1 MVLWGGIWGR
11 PILFR
16 AQISLY
22 NIRDNELRKRKLIW
36 SLIVLTRPV
45 RAFNNSGLRG
55 FLILCFSNVPH
66 SWVSGFTQQAIAE
79 LIGNPR

>member
-16 AQISLY
+16 AQISPY
-22 NIRDNELRKRKLIW
+22 NTYDIRDNELRKRKLIW

-55 FLILCFSNVPH
+55 FLIF
-66 SWVSGFTQQAIAE
+66 E
-79 LIGNPR
+79 LF